1 MSQKVFSKDAEP
13 TNVEQI
19 DILSNIDSSKSV
31 SVIGGFA
38 GLTYTES
45 IMSDTIKVNVSFID
59 SGDSLEDKSIT
70 EALPLVG
77 QEQVKLKFSDNNEKI
92 QWYDEST
99 SQKIV
104 NLFKENDG
112 IICLFSLGAVIR
124 LLAPHI
130 KDKKTDPAV
139 IVIDDNA
146 NFVISVL
153 SGHLGGANELS
164 NEIAEKMGA
173 TSVITTAA
181 DVNKTIAVDLVGK
194 EFGWKIH
201 DDSNVT
207 RISAFMVNKEQIGVF
222 QNAGQKEWWKGKMPE
237 NITFFSNIEDLKNSD
252 SKGYL
257 IITND
262 EIKDEDVLKNS
273 VVYRVPDLVIG
284 IGLHWDTP
292 KETILNGVNETLEKF
307 GLKQNKIAR
316 FVSIKKDKD
325 VIGLIELGKE
335 MDIPVEY
342 IDREELATI
351 SAPNPS
357 KTVQAF
363 EGTASVSEAAAIK
376 SSQGELI
383 VEKQKFP
390 PNLTVAIARIMK

>member
-1 MSQKVFSKDAEP
+1 MKKIAVLAITKNGIEMS
-13 TNVEQI
+13 
-19 DILSNIDSSKSV
+19 L
-31 SVIGGFA
+31 
-38 GLTYTES
+38 
-45 IMSDTIKVNVSFID
+45 
-59 SGDSLEDKSIT
+59 
-70 EALPLVG
+70 
-77 QEQVKLKFSDNNEKI
+77 KLKEHFSNFEIFAPIKFSNNNEKI

-99 SQKIV
+99 SGKIV
-104 NLFKENDG
+104 ELFKNNDG
-112 IICLFSLGAVIR
+112 MICLFSLGAVIR

-164 NEIAEKMGA
+164 NEIAESIGA
-173 TSVITTAA
+173 TPVITTAA
-181 DVNKTIAVDLVGK
+181 DVNKTIAVDLVGR
-194 EFGWKIH
+194 EFGWKIE

-207 RISAFMVNKEQIGVF
+207 RISAFMVNKEKIGVF
-222 QNAGQKEWWKGKMPE
+222 QDIGKKDWWKGKLPE
-237 NITFFSNIEDLKNSD
+237 NITFFSNMKDLKNSD
-252 SKGYL
+252 CKGYL
-257 IITND
+257 LITN
-262 EIKDEDVLKNS
+262 EKVEDEDVVKNS
-273 VVYRVPDLVIG
+273 VIYRVPSLVIG

-292 KETILNGVNETLEKF
+292 KETIMNGVSETLKKF
-307 GLKQNKIAR
+307 QLEQKEIAR

-325 VIGLIELGKE
+325 VIGLIELGEE
-335 MDIPVEY
+335 MKIPVEY

-351 SAPNPS
+351 TTPNPS

-376 SSQGELI
+376 SSEGELI

-390 PNLTVAIARIMK
+390 PNLTVAIARIKQ

>member
-1 MSQKVFSKDAEP
+1 MKKIAVLAITKNGIE
-13 TNVEQI
+13 
-19 DILSNIDSSKSV
+19 
-31 SVIGGFA
+31 IG
-38 GLTYTES
+38 L
-45 IMSDTIKVNVSFID
+45 
-59 SGDSLEDKSIT
+59 
-70 EALPLVG
+70 
-77 QEQVKLKFSDNNEKI
+77 KLKEYFSDFEIFAPIKFSNDNEKI
-92 QWYDEST
+92 QWYENST
-99 SQKIV
+99 TQKIV
-104 NLFKENDG
+104 DLFKNNDG

-164 NEIAEKMGA
+164 NEIAEKMGS
-173 TSVITTAA
+173 TPIITTAA
-181 DVNKTIAVDLVGK
+181 DVNKTIAVDLVGR
-194 EFGWKIH
+194 EFGWKIN

-207 RISAFMVNKEQIGVF
+207 RISAFMVNKEKIGVF
-222 QNAGQKEWWKGKMPE
+222 QNIGKKEWWKGKLPE
-237 NITFFSNIEDLKNSD
+237 NITFFSDMKELKDSD
-252 SKGYL
+252 SKAYL

-262 EIKDEDVLKNS
+262 EINDEEVEKDS
-273 VVYRVPDLVIG
+273 VVYRVPNLVVG
-284 IGLHWDTP
+284 IGLHWNTS

-307 GLKQNKIAR
+307 ELKQNQIAR

-335 MDIPVEY
+335 MNIPIEY

-351 SAPNPS
+351 TAPNPS

-376 SSQGELI
+376 SSKGELI

-390 PNLTVAIARIMK
+390 PNLTVAIARIIQ

>member
-1 MSQKVFSKDAEP
+1 MKKIAVLAITKNGIE
-13 TNVEQI
+13 
-19 DILSNIDSSKSV
+19 
-31 SVIGGFA
+31 IG
-38 GLTYTES
+38 L
-45 IMSDTIKVNVSFID
+45 
-59 SGDSLEDKSIT
+59 
-70 EALPLVG
+70 
-77 QEQVKLKFSDNNEKI
+77 KLKEHFSDFKIFAPIKFSNDDEKI
-92 QWYDEST
+92 QWYEDST
-99 SQKIV
+99 TQKIV
-104 NLFKENDG
+104 NLFKNNDG

-164 NEIAEKMGA
+164 NEIAEKMGS
-173 TSVITTAA
+173 TPVITTAA
-181 DVNKTIAVDLVGK
+181 DVNKTIAVDLVGR
-194 EFGWKIH
+194 EFGWKID

-207 RISAFMVNKEQIGVF
+207 RISAFMVNKEKIGIF
-222 QNAGQKEWWKGKMPE
+222 QNIGKKEWWKGKLPE
-237 NITFFSNIEDLKNSD
+237 NISFFSKIEDLKDSD

-257 IITND
+257 VITND
-262 EIKDEDVLKNS
+262 QIDDESVLKNS
-273 VVYRVPDLVIG
+273 VVYRVPDLVVG
-284 IGLHWDTP
+284 IGLHWDTS

-307 GLKQNKIAR
+307 GLKQNQIAK
-316 FVSIKKDKD
+316 FVSIKKDRD
-325 VIGLIELGKE
+325 VIGLIELGIE
-335 MDIPVEY
+335 MNIPIEY

-351 SAPNPS
+351 TAPNPS

-376 SSQGELI
+376 SSRGKLI

-390 PNLTVAIARIMK
+390 PNLTVAIARMIK